1 MIMNLTTYF
10 SRFINR
16 IGLIGK
22 WMHLYR
28 IRKAK
33 KILKTLHKIAKT
45 PNSYGKIMVYLRKI
59 NPFVFE
65 ELILTVIENSNVRVI
80 RNKRYTGDGGIDG
93 TFKLKDKRKVII
105 QCKRYK
111 SYINQVDVSELI
123 EKTIEGKYYCGVFV
137 HTGKTGKKA
146 KELTMQNKQVLF
158 ISGNLLIDLV
168 LGKIRIEHYLHYREI
183 NDKHHSRAVR
193 NIH

>member
-1 MIMNLTTYF
+1 MNFTTYF

-16 IGLIGK
+16 INLIGK
-22 WMHLYR
+22 WVHLYR

-33 KILKTLHKIAKT
+33 KVLKTLQHIAKT

-93 TFKLKDKRKVII
+93 IFKLKDKGKIII

-111 SYINQVDVSELI
+111 SYINQSDVVELV
-123 EKTIEGKYYCGVFV
+123 EKTTTGKYHCGIFV
-137 HTGKTGKKA
+137 HTGKTGTKA
-146 KELTMQNKQVLF
+146 KNVALENKNILF
-158 ISGNLLIDLV
+158 ISGNLLIDLI

-183 NDKHHSRAVR
+183 NDRKHSKGVRA
-193 NIH
+193 IH